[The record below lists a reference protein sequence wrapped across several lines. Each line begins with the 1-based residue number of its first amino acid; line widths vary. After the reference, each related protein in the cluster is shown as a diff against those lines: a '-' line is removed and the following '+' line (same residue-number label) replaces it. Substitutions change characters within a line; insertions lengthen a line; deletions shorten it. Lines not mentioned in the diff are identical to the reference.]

1 MAEALSALAG
11 MTASAGGEQVTLSE
25 APFRALAQVQAWP
38 TTPRAMS
45 DALSTLPLGEIPP
58 IGKASERGGFLV
70 AYVAPGRFMIAGPD
84 ADLPARLADLIPA
97 SAGAVTDLSH
107 GRTILSL
114 EGEAAA
120 EVLQK
125 CVALDLADAGFPV
138 GRAAATMI
146 HHIDVLIVRR
156 RDKRFD
162 LWVLRSFAE
171 TLAEW
176 LLDAGAELGAGL
188 KKAAGKR

>member
-11 MTASAGGEQVTLSE
+11 MTASAGGGRVTLAE
-25 APFRALAQVQAWP
+25 VPVRTLVQVQAWP
-38 TTPRAMS
+38 TTPQAVK
-45 DALSTLPLGEIPP
+45 DALATLPLGEIPP
-58 IGKASERGGFLV
+58 IGKASERGGLLV
-70 AYVAPGRFMIAGPD
+70 AHVAPGRFMIAGPD
-84 ADLPARLADLIPA
+84 ADLPTRLADLIPA

-107 GRTILSL
+107 GRTGLSV

-120 EVLQK
+120 DVLQR
-125 CVALDLADAGFPV
+125 CVALDLADAAFPV

-171 TLAEW
+171 ALAEW
-176 LLDAGAELGAGL
+176 LLDAGLEEGIGF
-188 KKAAGKR
+188 RPR